1 MKISV
6 ISRWYN
12 EEFFAP
18 FFLNHYS
25 PWVDEIIILL
35 EKATNDKSEEI
46 ISRYPKVRVEYTD
59 TGKLLNDRLL
69 SNLLSDKLEEL
80 DSDWVIRA
88 DADEFLFPEA
98 PYNYRDL
105 HECREA
111 LALADGNLIN
121 NWYHWVYRHE
131 TDTDLDPMLPT
142 VEQRRHGGKY
152 TIWPGMGSRYLKPSI
167 VKPGIGIRWIA
178 GDQRIEPNSKIVL
191 SSTMFNGAHWQTADA
206 EEWARRNHKNESR
219 LSEEN
224 IKNNW
229 GVKNFTRE
237 MIFAEC
243 DSHLKDPLVI

>member
-1 MKISV
+1 MKVSV

-46 ISRYPKVRVEYTD
+46 ISRYPKVRICYTD

-88 DADEFLFPEA
+88 DADEFLFPEP
-98 PYNYRDL
+98 PYNYRDP
-105 HECREA
+105 HEYRDA

-121 NWYHWVYRHE
+121 NYYRWVYRHE
-131 TDTDLDPMLPT
+131 TDFDLDPSLPT
-142 VEQRRHGGKY
+142 IEQRRHGGNY
-152 TIWPGMGSRYLKPSI
+152 TIWPRMGNRYLKPSI
-167 VKPGIGIRWIA
+167 
-178 GDQRIEPNSKIVL
+178 
-191 SSTMFNGAHWQTADA
+191 
-206 EEWARRNHKNESR
+206 NESN
-219 LSEEN
+219 L
-224 IKNNW
+224 I
-229 GVKNFTRE
+229 
-237 MIFAEC
+237 
-243 DSHLKDPLVI
+243 LK